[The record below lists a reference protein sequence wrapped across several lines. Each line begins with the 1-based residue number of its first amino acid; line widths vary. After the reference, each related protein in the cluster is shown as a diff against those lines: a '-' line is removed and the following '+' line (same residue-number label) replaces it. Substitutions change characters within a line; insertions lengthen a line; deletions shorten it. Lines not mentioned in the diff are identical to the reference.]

1 MNKPIKIIE
10 KVKYQMKQ
18 EISNLHS
25 DMKSEIT
32 TKLKRIVINET
43 NLDSL
48 KREFKN
54 FKIKYQEKEAIM
66 NSPIEMKKN
75 NEKLTRVVTDIR
87 EIKVNIMNIEKKI
100 DKDFK
105 LLQEEFGGYKAHM
118 ISSYQSVYEKE
129 LEKYKKNILRM
140 QIYKSQDLKNSDSE
154 ALSQERVQSVSPN
167 IQDSRFDYLKMQ
179 LSKEINLL
187 MCLDRS
193 VPTTFLTRKS
203 KSRQVFNP
211 HVRSNK

>member
-54 FKIKYQEKEAIM
+54 FKIKYQEKEAII
-66 NSPIEMKKN
+66 NSP
-75 NEKLTRVVTDIR
+75 
-87 EIKVNIMNIEKKI
+87 
-100 DKDFK
+100 
-105 LLQEEFGGYKAHM
+105 
-118 ISSYQSVYEKE
+118 
-129 LEKYKKNILRM
+129 
-140 QIYKSQDLKNSDSE
+140 
-154 ALSQERVQSVSPN
+154 
-167 IQDSRFDYLKMQ
+167 
-179 LSKEINLL
+179 
-187 MCLDRS
+187 
-193 VPTTFLTRKS
+193 
-203 KSRQVFNP
+203 
-211 HVRSNK
+211 